1 MVVSNTEVV
10 AFQDV
15 LAVLPMLPQR
25 TRNGRC
31 VSPRDHNNDA
41 FAIVGATFK
50 ESPAFC
56 STSICSAV
64 TRLSSQKFP
73 LSRLLF
79 LAAVVESRDG
89 LRERHLQ

>member
-31 VSPRDHNNDA
+31 VSPRDQNYDA
-41 FAIVGATFK
+41 LASPVGQISYFFA
-50 ESPAFC
+50 PLH
-56 STSICSAV
+56 SAWV
-64 TRLSSQKFP
+64 RFGTA
-73 LSRLLF
+73 LF
-79 LAAVVESRDG
+79 LIPRFYLAAVYKR
-89 LRERHLQ
+89 

>member
-1 MVVSNTEVV
+1 MVVSDTEVV

-25 TRNGRC
+25 TRNGRY
-31 VSPRDHNNDA
+31 VSPRDHHYDA
-41 FAIVGATFK
+41 FAIVSATFK

-64 TRLSSQKFP
+64 ARLSSQKFS

-79 LAAVVESRDG
+79 LAVVVASRNG